1 MSDPFA
7 ILNSDV
13 EDTEKKVDPFKVLE
27 TSAPAQEADPFA
39 SLNKDPFTKE
49 GQIDDDDLK
58 EIATR
63 RGVSVQALK
72 DALPYKTGL
81 TGPTTPAADIPQKI
95 AGEVGKIA
103 FNLPQKAYTLLQS
116 PKMQDA
122 LDDLQALV
130 EDRKTGSQIAGEV
143 TVNIGAGVLGA
154 IATGGAS
161 LIPSVGEAIL
171 PTLTKEA
178 AKRGIARAAITGA
191 AEGAAAGA
199 LTGVGTSR
207 TGEELSGAA
216 KGVILPGVFG
226 AVGAGTIR
234 GVQQYLKVRKAV
246 GEEALT
252 ELKKLA
258 EDNAPKVEQV
268 LSLNSNKDSAL
279 FSVISDSE
287 KLSTVEITLKAAV
300 KGQDKIAL
308 AKAAETAKGVVEFG
322 EFIAGRKGLS
332 LTTAVEEIEK
342 SKKVFGEELTNTY
355 KEYIKSN
362 ALAKVVGDVGA
373 GGINRLS
380 TLSQRTLDLSMAGRY
395 VAGSIDRR
403 LGTDLVRT
411 MDNFATRDTAF
422 KIRQGAAQSV
432 INSYIV
438 SANKLGLKPS
448 EIYSAMKSTDDLG
461 ELTKILGNEDKA
473 KLVRGM
479 KDFLETVRQD
489 LGKSTEVKTALNIP
503 KRDTYLPQKTA
514 EDAVIIG
521 RLDALNK
528 QIEKEFNTKLASP
541 DHSTSVKMGQLLDRW
556 TERIRNLVMP
566 GARKLTES
574 EAAEVADFNQRAGSL
589 GTLFHAVDYLH
600 AGDKMPKN
608 IDDVLKF
615 SRSLDNSNFLG
626 ARTEKIAGSALE
638 RTLNAP
644 DIVLE
649 QNPFKLM
656 TKYTYDMYRVSHY
669 KDSIDKLKG
678 IQRVAERTGD
688 IRAQAWVGNALKDL
702 GGVRPGTGMAAY
714 KATTQAIQIVAV
726 KKANE
731 CVPGSIAHT
740 AYTYMAESP
749 EALGT
754 MLNSVYPYYLGS
766 SLKSFTNN
774 LGSAV
779 FTLAPEVGIAN
790 SPSVFK
796 GFIRAAKMLATGET
810 IILSEST
817 ANYLNQIEKRS
828 GEALLKSGEAYHTRD
843 ISKFTMNTLGS
854 AGSIA
859 HDAFTTLNK
868 GLDSSKLARTT
879 ASAINGWTNFAMT
892 LFEKSESLNRFVA
905 LSVGQDIARDMMT
918 KGPASMK
925 FLSKMDTGY
934 QKVIIA
940 AINAGDREV
949 VQAATQR
956 WLVAKT
962 MFDYNRLNQA
972 EAARFMG
979 PLFSVFTTYP
989 SNVWGDVVETMRSK
1003 GTLKGGGDLVA
1014 RRLLPLMAAMAI
1026 GNHFIPDQGESKTS
1040 DLFFGKEKLAGM
1052 TPIQSLTSIGTRG
1065 ISPPGIALAG
1075 QGIKAVATGD
1085 VYEFWKF
1092 FNGGA
1097 AFIPGASFLRFLTST
1112 VQPVIGDRPTQATV
1126 LGRTAELFSGGNIL
1140 IDDRL
1145 KEFTRSY
1152 KEIAKDPLENL

>member
-1 MSDPFA
+1 MTDPFA
-7 ILNSDV
+7 TLSESPSD
-13 EDTEKKVDPFKVLE
+13 KKEEEVDPFAVL
-27 TSAPAQEADPFA
+27 SAPAGKEEDPFA
-39 SLNKDPFTKE
+39 ALNKDPFTKE
-49 GQIDDDDLK
+49 GQIDDEDLK

-63 RGVSVQALK
+63 RGVSVDALK
-72 DALPYKTGL
+72 EALPYKTGI
-81 TGPTTPAADIPQKI
+81 TGPSTPSTDLPQKI
-95 AGEVGKIA
+95 AGEAGKIA

-130 EDRKTGSQIAGEV
+130 EDRKTGAQIASEV
-143 TVNIGAGVLGA
+143 AVNVAGGVALA
-154 IATGGAS
+154 AFTGGAS
-161 LIPSVGEAIL
+161 LLAGAGEAVL
-171 PTLTKEA
+171 PTLAKET

-216 KGVILPGVFG
+216 RGAVMPGVLG
-226 AVGAGTIR
+226 ATGGATIR
-234 GVQQYLKVRKAV
+234 GVQQYLKVRGAV
-246 GEEALT
+246 GEEALA

-258 EDNAPKVEQV
+258 DDNAPKVDAV
-268 LSLNSNKDSAL
+268 LAATKEKDAGLLSHIL
-279 FSVISDSE
+279 DSE
-287 KLSTVEITLKAAV
+287 RLATTESALKAAV
-300 KGQDKIAL
+300 KGGDKQLLEEATD
-308 AKAAETAKGVVEFG
+308 TAQRVIGFG

-332 LTTAVEEIEK
+332 IGSAVEEIEK
-342 SKKVFGEELTNTY
+342 AKKVFGEQLTDTY
-355 KEYIKSN
+355 SEYIRSN
-362 ALAKVVGDVGA
+362 ALAQVVGDVGA
-373 GGINRLS
+373 GGVKRLS
-380 TLSQRTLDLSMAGRY
+380 TMSQRALDLSMAGRY

-403 LGTDLVRT
+403 LGTDLVRV

-422 KIRQGAAQSV
+422 KIRQGAAQEV
-432 INSYIV
+432 INTYIRT
-438 SANKLGLKPS
+438 ANKLGLKPA
-448 EIYSAMKSTDDLG
+448 EIYSAMKSTDDVA
-461 ELTKILGNEDKA
+461 ELTRILGSEDKGN
-473 KLVRGM
+473 LVKGM
-479 KDFLETVRQD
+479 KDFLENVRQD
-489 LGKSTEVKTALNIP
+489 LGKGTEVRSALNIP
-503 KRDTYLPQKTA
+503 KREMYLPQKTA

-521 RLDALNK
+521 RLDSLNK
-528 QIEKEFNTKLASP
+528 QVEKELDTKLASP
-541 DHSTSVKMGQLLDRW
+541 SLAASQKMQSLLNDW
-556 TERIRNLVMP
+556 TERVRNLVMP
-566 GARKLTES
+566 GARKLTEK
-574 EAAEVADFNQRAGSL
+574 EAAEVAEFNSRAGSL
-589 GTLFHAVDYLH
+589 STLFHAVDYLH

-608 IDDVLKF
+608 IDEVLKF

-626 ARTEKIAGSALE
+626 AKTEKIAGSALE

-656 TKYTYDMYRVSHY
+656 TKYTYDMYRVAHY

-678 IQRVAERTGD
+678 AQLVAERSGD
-688 IRAQAWVGNALKDL
+688 TRAQSWITNALQDL
-702 GGVRPGTGMAAY
+702 GGVRPGTGMAVY
-714 KATTQAIQIVAV
+714 KAATQALQIVAV
-726 KKANE
+726 KKAGE
-731 CVPGSIAHT
+731 CVPGSIAHS

-766 SLKSFTNN
+766 TLKSFTNN

-779 FTLAPEVGIAN
+779 FTLAPEIGIAN
-790 SPSVFK
+790 SPAVFK
-796 GFIRAAKMLATGET
+796 GFLRAAKMIATGET
-810 IILSEST
+810 IILSEGT
-817 ANYLNQIEKRS
+817 AHYLNQVESRTGNS
-828 GEALLKSGEAYHTRD
+828 LLKAGEAYHTRD

-868 GLDSSKLARTT
+868 GLDSNVVARV
-879 ASAINGWTNFAMT
+879 AAGAVNKWTSFAMT

-905 LSVGQDIARDMMT
+905 LSVGQDVAREMMT
-918 KGPASMK
+918 KGPAAMKVLGSMDK
-925 FLSKMDTGY
+925 GY
-934 QKVIIA
+934 QKVILA
-940 AINAGDREV
+940 AIQAGDRET

-989 SNVWGDVVETMRSK
+989 ANVWGDVVETMRSK
-1003 GTLKGGGDLVA
+1003 GALKGGGNLVA
-1014 RRLLPLMAAMAI
+1014 RRLLPLMAALAI
-1026 GNHFIPDQGESKTS
+1026 GNHFIPDQGESAIS
-1040 DLFFGKEKLAGM
+1040 DQFFGKEKLAGM

-1097 AFIPGASFLRFLTST
+1097 AFVPGASFLRFLTST
-1112 VQPVIGDRPTQATV
+1112 AQPLIGDRPTQGTV
-1126 LGRTAELFSGGNIL
+1126 LGRTAEMFSGGNIL

-1152 KEIAKDPLENL
+1152 KDIANDPLENL